1 MNSRLTAARVLQ
13 SVLNGRSLADVLP
26 PALAKLTD
34 PRDRAFLQA
43 LCYGVCRYYTAL
55 DVLLSFLLKKPM
67 QEKDA
72 DVYALILVG
81 LYQLKYLRVPSHAA
95 VSETV
100 NATEALKKPWA
111 RGFVNAILREY
122 LREAELLDEK
132 LMHDEEA
139 KYLHPEWWIK
149 SIKKTW
155 PEYWQQILEANNQ
168 HPPFSLRVNVGKL
181 SRQDYLEQLRKE
193 NISAVA
199 IPETHSGITLSAPI
213 GVEQLPGFFQGDVSV
228 QDGAAQLAVSLLDLA
243 PQQRVLDLC
252 AAPGGKLMHI
262 LESQPDLTVVA
273 VEKDQHRMASIHDN
287 LKRAHLSATCICA
300 DANDMKTWWDGEL
313 FDRILLDAPCSASGV
328 VRRHPDIK
336 LLRQPADIKAL
347 AKAQIQLLE
356 TAWSML
362 KAGGKLVYATCS
374 VFPEENAQVLET
386 FLTKHS
392 EAQEEVINAAW
403 GVSCPIGRQILP
415 GQYNMDG
422 FYYAVLRK

>member
-1 MNSRLTAARVLQ
+1 MNSRLVAARVLQ
-13 SVLNGRSLADVLP
+13 SVLNGKSLADVLP
-26 PALAKLTD
+26 PALAKFTD

-81 LYQLKYLRVPSHAA
+81 LYQLKWLRVPSHAA

-100 NATEALKKPWA
+100 NATEELKKPWA

-122 LREAELLDEK
+122 LREADALEIK
-132 LMHDEEA
+132 LTQDEEA
-139 KYLHPEWWIK
+139 HYQHPEWWIT
-149 SIKKTW
+149 SLKKAW
-155 PEYWQQILEANNQ
+155 PDDWQKVLEANNQ
-168 HPPFSLRVNVGKL
+168 HPPFSLRVNTSKCH
-181 SRQDYLEQLRKE
+181 RTDYLDQLRAI

-199 IPETHSGITLSAPI
+199 IPETNAGITLSAPI
-213 GVEQLPGFFQGDVSV
+213 GVDQLPGFFQGDISV
-228 QDGAAQLAVSLLDLA
+228 QDGAAQLATSLLDLA
-243 PQQRVLDLC
+243 PEQHVLDLC

-262 LESQPDLTVVA
+262 LESQSDVTVVA

-300 DANDMKTWWDGEL
+300 DANDIKQWWDGKL

-336 LLRQPADIKAL
+336 LLRQPTDIKAL
-347 AKAQIQLLE
+347 AKAQLQLLE
-356 TAWSML
+356 TAWSVL
-362 KAGGKLVYATCS
+362 KTGGKLVYATCS
-374 VFPEENAQVLET
+374 VFPEENTQVLAA
-386 FLTKHS
+386 FLAKHTD
-392 EAQEEVINAAW
+392 AKEEVITAKW
-403 GVSCPIGRQILP
+403 GVPCSIGRQILP
-415 GQYNMDG
+415 GQHNMDG